1 MSDPRSL
8 GSGYIRNVPFLP
20 LVHYCVVIYRG
31 VHSCDSLG
39 AYTGGWPRGPGVLVE
54 VGRWRSSRMRW
65 SGMCTLV
72 VEWMVHHSLVME
84 MGWVTNLLDV
94 RSLTMEMSR
103 YRDPR
108 SVLCVLCWLAGSL
121 HTGIWLQWWPLCLC
135 PYAVQE
141 HEEAMGYRR
150 AYGLQMDG
158 WSVGRYPHT

>member
-84 MGWVTNLLDV
+84 MGWVTNLLDG

-108 SVLCVLCWLAGSL
+108 SVLLKQMEPPQLSVPYITHYAYSGTRCSIWHTRCGS
-121 HTGIWLQWWPLCLC
+121 
-135 PYAVQE
+135 
-141 HEEAMGYRR
+141 R
-150 AYGLQMDG
+150 
-158 WSVGRYPHT
+158 